1 MKFLLHPKKLP
12 FFAAAAGL
20 VMLILR
26 FSLFLLGRDE
36 KNLLITGH
44 PLDILTWAVTAAA
57 AIVILLT
64 VRKLDG
70 SSRYGDNFAPSA
82 AAAIGA
88 FALAGGIAVSV
99 ILGGISGLRLEALC
113 RLSGILA
120 VPAIVLAGLCRWRG
134 KKPFF
139 GFHALVC
146 LYLTL
151 YTITHYQ
158 IWSSHPQIQDWF
170 FSMAA
175 VVCLVLFSYHQTA
188 FDVDLGKRRL
198 QILTGLLGGFFCIAA
213 IAGGKDFLLYMGGA
227 VWMLTNLCSL
237 TPVSRRRKNP
247 ITEDMT
253 DEPA

>member
-57 AIVILLT
+57 AIMILLT

-70 SSRYGDNFAPSA
+70 SSRYGDNFAPSV

-99 ILGGISGLRLEALC
+99 ILNGISGLRLEALC
-113 RLSGILA
+113 RLSGALA

-170 FSMAA
+170 FDMIGIVS
-175 VVCLVLFSYHQTA
+175 LTLFAYYQTA
-188 FDVDLGKRRL
+188 FDADMGNRRMQL
-198 QILTGLLGGFFCIAA
+198 IAGLLGTFFCLAA
-213 IAGGKDFLLYMGGA
+213 IAGSEDILLYMGGA
-227 VWMLTNLCSL
+227 VWAMTNLCSL
-237 TPVSRRRKNP
+237 APISRRRKNP